1 MYSCRRPRALL
12 QSSLLNKLQ
21 DAVPVVAGHLEKL
34 AGGRGFDVDYSSSSP
49 VCSTATPSSLARSPY
64 PSSTMVLVSAMVVAR
79 QSRPQLLA
87 SSQESKVFRVSKRS
101 CDVVGGKSA
110 GAGAVSE
117 IDTADVVRY
126 LVCVDISN
134 KMRSNT
140 ELVCMYYEY
149 MSSTLTIASSY
160 SGRTRLE

>member
-1 MYSCRRPRALL
+1 M
-12 QSSLLNKLQ
+12 
-21 DAVPVVAGHLEKL
+21 
-34 AGGRGFDVDYSSSSP
+34 DYSSSSP
-49 VCSTATPSSLARSPY
+49 VCSATTPSSLARSPY
-64 PSSTMVLVSAMVVAR
+64 PSSTARPPSCPWMVLVSAMVVAR
-79 QSRPQLLA
+79 QSPPQLLA

-134 KMRSNT
+134 KIRSNT
-140 ELVCMYYEY
+140 ELVCIT
-149 MSSTLTIASSY
+149 ST
-160 SGRTRLE
+160 